1 MEAWQRCQMWEVRQP
16 MPGITMSG
24 NVTNYLFPI
33 QTNTPGIVKTKEKRD
48 FNAISST
55 NMAIASM
62 VFSSSEHVFPQSAFI
77 ATLEGP
83 VLTY

>member
-1 MEAWQRCQMWEVRQP
+1 MEAWQGCQMWEVRQP
-16 MPGITMSG
+16 MPGIAMSG
-24 NVTNYLFPI
+24 NVTIYLFPI

-62 VFSSSEHVFPQSAFI
+62 VFSSSEHVFPQSVFI
-77 ATLEGP
+77 ATLQGP
-83 VLTY
+83 TS